1 MKYKTFFRI
10 SISLFTL
17 IFILFSSPS
26 FCQEMNIGILNDKN
40 PQKFLIEVAAGK
52 YMIKSGNKR
61 ICKLKNGSAIIVN
74 YVNGILNLSNE
85 RKDYGLH
92 SEIQILAKK
101 YKFNKAHD
109 NPNSKRNYELNIKL
123 ITPELKART
132 FQGNIS
138 IRAKE
143 KNIILTNQIAMP
155 DYLAGVV
162 EAESGSKC
170 EFEYYKNQ
178 VVICRTYA
186 LKSLENHI
194 KEGYQLCDGV
204 HCQAYK
210 GKSTLNPLIQ
220 KAVSKTDNLVIVD
233 SDGQL
238 ISAVFSANCG
248 GQTNNSED
256 VWSSAYSYL
265 KSFKDSFCI
274 DQPQATWKKTIA
286 FSDFKNFLKDKK
298 LVIPDTLSI
307 DSFAFTQPARKL
319 MYTIQDQEI
328 KLTNVRLGLGLRSTY
343 FDIKPDGQNLIF
355 SGKGYGHGVGMC
367 QEGAMNMARKGYKF
381 DEIIKYY
388 YRGVSIVPNNKVVK
402 PNKK

>member
-1 MKYKTFFRI
+1 MKFKITFLRI

-17 IFILFSSPS
+17 VFILSSSHS
-26 FCQEMNIGILNDKN
+26 FCQETNIGILNDKN

-61 ICKLKNGSAIIVN
+61 ICKLKNGNAIIIN

-85 RKDYGLH
+85 RKDYGFH
-92 SEIQILAKK
+92 SEIKVLAKK

-109 NPNSKRNYELNIKL
+109 NPNSKRNFELNIKL
-123 ITPELKART
+123 IAPELKAKT
-132 FQGNIS
+132 YQGNIA
-138 IRAKE
+138 ILAKE
-143 KNIILTNQIAMP
+143 KNIILTNQLAMP

-162 EAESGSKC
+162 ETESGTKC
-170 EFEYYKNQ
+170 EYEFYKNQ

-186 LKSLENHI
+186 LKSLQNHV
-194 KEGYQLCDGV
+194 KDGYQLCDGV

-210 GKSTLNPLIQ
+210 GKSTMNSLIQ
-220 KAVSKTDNLVIVD
+220 KAVTETDNLVIVD
-233 SDGQL
+233 KDGQL

-256 VWSSAYSYL
+256 VWSSASSYL
-265 KSFKDSFCI
+265 KSIKDSFCI
-274 DQPQATWKKTIA
+274 NQPQAFWKKTIA
-286 FSDFKNFLKDKK
+286 FSDFKSFLKDKK
-298 LVIPDTLSI
+298 VIFPDSLSI
-307 DSFAFTQPARKL
+307 DSFAFTQPERKV
-319 MYTIQDQEI
+319 MYNFLGQEI
-328 KLTNVRLGLGLRSTY
+328 KLTSIRLGLGLRSTF

-355 SGKGYGHGVGMC
+355 SGRGYGHGVGMC

-388 YRGVSIVPNNKVVK
+388 YRGVSIIQVNKLVNPK
-402 PNKK
+402 